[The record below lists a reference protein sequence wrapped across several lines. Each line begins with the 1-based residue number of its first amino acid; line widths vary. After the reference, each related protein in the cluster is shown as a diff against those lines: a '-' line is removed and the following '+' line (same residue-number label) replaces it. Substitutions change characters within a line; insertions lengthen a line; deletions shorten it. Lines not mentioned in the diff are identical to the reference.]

1 MKKQFL
7 TFVTAA
13 AFSAFM
19 VSCGGGEATN
29 TDNEA
34 TNEETNTEEV
44 TQVTEETTSEVT
56 ADFSAGKAIYE
67 GKGTCLN
74 CHGATGEG
82 TPGVFPPLA
91 NSDYLAALSK
101 ENVIKQTLYGSTEP
115 ITVNGTQYPGSVMGA
130 SMNAVELTDQEVV
143 DVVNYIMNSFGN
155 SLGTVTLDEVK
166 AVRK

>member
-19 VSCGGGEATN
+19 VSCGGGEATSSDKATT
-29 TDNEA
+29 TDE
-34 TNEETNTEEV
+34 
-44 TQVTEETTSEVT
+44 VTEETTTETTETTTETT
-56 ADFSAGKAIYE
+56 ADFSAGKAVYE

-91 NSDYLAALSK
+91 KSDYLAGLSK
-101 ENVIKQTLYGSTEP
+101 NDIIKQTLYGATEP
-115 ITVNGTQYPGSVMGA
+115 ITVNGTQYPGSVMSA
-130 SMNAVELTDQEVV
+130 SMNAVELTDQEVA
-143 DVVNYIMNSFGN
+143 DVVNYVLNNFGN
-155 SLGTVTLDEVK
+155 SLGTVTADEVK